1 MIPVL
6 VDSNVIVDFLAERAG
21 FYEEARKLLVFSEI
35 GDYELWM
42 SSSQITD
49 VRTVPSDKLRD
60 ATEVGAQRSRHGRSP
75 RHHDFHA

>member
-21 FYEEARKLLVFSEI
+21 FYEEARKLLVFSEF
-35 GDYELWM
+35 GDYAELWM

-49 VRTVPSDKLRD
+49 VHYIP
-60 ATEVGAQRSRHGRSP
+60 
-75 RHHDFHA
+75 